1 MQIRLP
7 ILFLLGASSSLAQM
21 QLVNG
26 ASYFNTSFA
35 PQSIAVAY
43 GSKLATSSQQAGDPL
58 PLVLAGTKVTVAG
71 LAAPLY
77 YVSAAQVNFLIPA
90 GVPNGDAPVVISSGD
105 GTSTKTTIVIADV
118 SPALFSANA
127 DGKGVVAG
135 NLLRVTSRGERK
147 YEALAKYDPAQKLYV
162 PADIDMGSD
171 QLYLLLY
178 GTGIR
183 NAKSVQVK
191 IGPATITPDYSG
203 AQGSFAGLDQI
214 NIAVPRSLGSAG
226 NVDVILTADGKTANT
241 VKLRFSPSVGAPILI
256 TGE

>member
-1 MQIRLP
+1 MQTRML
-7 ILFLLGASSSLAQM
+7 ILLLLGASSSIAQM

-35 PQSIAVAY
+35 TQSIAVAY
-43 GSKLATSSQQAGDPL
+43 GSKLATSSQQGGDPL

-71 LAAPLY
+71 IAAPLY
-77 YVSAAQVNFLIPA
+77 YVSAGQVNFVIPA
-90 GVPNGDAPVVISSGD
+90 GVPNGDVPVVILSGD
-105 GTSTKTTIVIADV
+105 GNSTKTTIVIADV

-135 NLLRVTSRGERK
+135 NVLRVTSKGERK
-147 YEALAKYDPAQKLYV
+147 YEALAKYDAAQKTYV
-162 PADIDMGSD
+162 PADIDIGSD
-171 QLYLLLY
+171 QLYLLVY

-191 IGPATITPDYSG
+191 IGSATIIPDYAG
-203 AQGSFAGLDQI
+203 PQGSYAGLDQI

-241 VKLRFSPSVGAPILI
+241 VKLRFNPSVGVPII
-256 TGE
+256 ISGE

>member
-1 MQIRLP
+1 MQNRLP
-7 ILFLLGASSSLAQM
+7 ILFLFAAATSFAQM

-43 GSKLATSSQQAGDPL
+43 ESKLATSSQQGGDPL
-58 PLVLAGTKVTVAG
+58 PLVLAGSKVTVAG
-71 LAAPLY
+71 IAAPLY
-77 YVSAAQVNFLIPA
+77 YVSAAQVNFVIPA
-90 GVPNGDAPVVISSGD
+90 GVPNGDAPVVISSAD
-105 GTSTKTTIVIADV
+105 GTTTKTTIVIADV

-127 DGKGVVAG
+127 DGKGVAAG
-135 NLLRVTSRGERK
+135 NLLRVTSKGERK
-147 YEALAKYDPAQKLYV
+147 YEALSKYDGAQKLYL

-171 QLYLLLY
+171 QLYLLVY
-178 GTGIR
+178 GTGLR

-191 IGPATITPDYSG
+191 IGNTSITPDYAG
-203 AQGSFAGLDQI
+203 AQGSYAGLDQI

-241 VKLRFSPSVGAPILI
+241 VKLRFNPSVGMPILI
-256 TGE
+256 VGE